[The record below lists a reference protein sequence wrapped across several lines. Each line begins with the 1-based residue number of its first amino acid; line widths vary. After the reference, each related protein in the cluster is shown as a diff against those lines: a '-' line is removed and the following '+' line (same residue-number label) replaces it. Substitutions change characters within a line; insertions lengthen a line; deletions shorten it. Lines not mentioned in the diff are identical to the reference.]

1 MNVTAEAVTY
11 NDLCVFTPATESTFS
26 SSQIFVGQ
34 GSKPCRRGSRIN
46 SALAA
51 GPFKIELPRR
61 LIGNLHLKRRDTR
74 IVLPPKSKFAKKRL
88 DLLVVE
94 RGHAE
99 SREKAQAMILAG
111 EVRVNGARSEKAGA
125 QIIEDAR
132 IEVIG
137 TSGKYASRGGLK
149 LEGALEDFG
158 IEVSG
163 KICLDIGASTG
174 GFTDCLL
181 QHGASRVY
189 AVDVTPQ
196 QMAWRLVQDAR
207 VTQIK
212 ANARNLRPGQ
222 IPEPADLVTMDVS
235 FISVA
240 KVLPAVVAAAGPD
253 AEYLILVKP
262 QFELDRG
269 DVGRG
274 GIVRDTSLHDRA
286 IERVRAAAEAAELH
300 VEGVR
305 PSRLTGAEGNQEFFL
320 RAISR

>member
-1 MNVTAEAVTY
+1 
-11 NDLCVFTPATESTFS
+11 LP
-26 SSQIFVGQ
+26 
-34 GSKPCRRGSRIN
+34 SKP
-46 SALAA
+46 
-51 GPFKIELPRR
+51 
-61 LIGNLHLKRRDTR
+61 
-74 IVLPPKSKFAKKRL
+74 KSEKKRL
-88 DLLVVE
+88 DVLVVE
-94 RGHAE
+94 RALAE

-111 EVRVNGARSEKAGA
+111 EVRVNGERSEKAGA
-125 QIIEDAR
+125 QIAEDAR
-132 IEVIG
+132 IEVSG

-158 IEVSG
+158 IEVGG
-163 KICLDIGASTG
+163 KICLDVGASTG

-181 QHGASRVY
+181 QHGARRIY

-212 ANARNLRPGQ
+212 ANARNLRPEQ
-222 IPEPADLVTMDVS
+222 VPESPDLVTMDVS

-240 KVLPAVVAAAGPD
+240 KVLPAVVAAAGPN
-253 AEYLILVKP
+253 AQYLILVKP

-274 GIVRDTSLHDRA
+274 GIVREAALHERA
-286 IERVRAAAEAAELH
+286 IERVRAAAAAAGLH

-320 RAISR
+320 HARRK

>member
-1 MNVTAEAVTY
+1 
-11 NDLCVFTPATESTFS
+11 LP
-26 SSQIFVGQ
+26 
-34 GSKPCRRGSRIN
+34 SKP
-46 SALAA
+46 
-51 GPFKIELPRR
+51 K
-61 LIGNLHLKRRDTR
+61 T
-74 IVLPPKSKFAKKRL
+74 AKTRL

-94 RGHAE
+94 RRLAE

-111 EVRVNGARSEKAGA
+111 EVRVNGARSDKAGA
-125 QIIEDAR
+125 QIAGDAR
-132 IEVIG
+132 IEVSG

-158 IEVSG
+158 IDAGG

-174 GFTDCLL
+174 GFADCLL
-181 QHGASRVY
+181 QHGASRIY

-196 QMAWRLVQDAR
+196 QMAWRLVQDSR

-212 ANARNLRPGQ
+212 ANARNLRPDQ
-222 IPEPADLVTMDVS
+222 IPEPADLVTVDVS

-240 KVLPAVVAAAGPD
+240 KVLPAVIAASGPN
-253 AEYLILVKP
+253 AEFLILVKP

-274 GIVRDTSLHDRA
+274 GIVREAFLHERA
-286 IERVRAAAEAAELH
+286 IERVRAAAEDAGLR

-320 RAISR
+320 HARKIAPEP

>member
-1 MNVTAEAVTY
+1 M
-11 NDLCVFTPATESTFS
+11 
-26 SSQIFVGQ
+26 
-34 GSKPCRRGSRIN
+34 
-46 SALAA
+46 
-51 GPFKIELPRR
+51 
-61 LIGNLHLKRRDTR
+61 
-74 IVLPPKSKFAKKRL
+74 
-88 DLLVVE
+88 LVVE
-94 RGHAE
+94 RGLAE

-111 EVRVNGARSEKAGA
+111 EVRVNGSRSEKAGA
-125 QIIEDAR
+125 LIANDAR
-132 IEVIG
+132 IEVSG

-158 IEVSG
+158 IDAGG

-181 QHGASRVY
+181 QHGARRVY

-212 ANARNLRPGQ
+212 ANARNLRPEQ
-222 IPEPADLVTMDVS
+222 IPEPAGLVTTDVS

-240 KVLPAVVAAAGPD
+240 KVLPAVVAAAGPN
-253 AEYLILVKP
+253 AEFLILVKP

-269 DVGRG
+269 DIGRG
-274 GIVRDTSLHDRA
+274 GIVREASLHERA
-286 IERVRAAAEAAELH
+286 IERVRAAAEAAGLR

-320 RAISR
+320 HAKRSTPGS

>member
-1 MNVTAEAVTY
+1 M
-11 NDLCVFTPATESTFS
+11 P
-26 SSQIFVGQ
+26 
-34 GSKPCRRGSRIN
+34 SKP
-46 SALAA
+46 
-51 GPFKIELPRR
+51 
-61 LIGNLHLKRRDTR
+61 
-74 IVLPPKSKFAKKRL
+74 KSAKKRL

-94 RGHAE
+94 RGLAE

-111 EVRVNGARSEKAGA
+111 EVRVNGERSEKAGA

-132 IEVIG
+132 IEVSG
-137 TSGKYASRGGLK
+137 TSAKYASRGGLK

-158 IEVSG
+158 IDAGG

-181 QHGASRVY
+181 QRGASRIY

-212 ANARNLRPGQ
+212 ANARNLRPEQ

-240 KVLPAVVAAAGPD
+240 KVLPAVVAAAGPN

-274 GIVRDTSLHDRA
+274 GIVRDALLHERA
-286 IERVRAAAEAAELH
+286 IERVRAAAEAAGLH

-305 PSRLTGAEGNQEFFL
+305 PSRVTGAEGNQEFFL
-320 RAISR
+320 HAKRITPGS

>member
-1 MNVTAEAVTY
+1 M
-11 NDLCVFTPATESTFS
+11 
-26 SSQIFVGQ
+26 
-34 GSKPCRRGSRIN
+34 
-46 SALAA
+46 
-51 GPFKIELPRR
+51 
-61 LIGNLHLKRRDTR
+61 
-74 IVLPPKSKFAKKRL
+74 
-88 DLLVVE
+88 LVVE
-94 RGHAE
+94 RGLAE

-111 EVRVNGARSEKAGA
+111 EVRVNGERSDKAGA
-125 QIIEDAR
+125 QIAGDAR
-132 IEVIG
+132 IEVSG

-158 IEVSG
+158 IDASG

-181 QHGASRVY
+181 QHGARRIY

-196 QMAWRLVQDAR
+196 QMAWRLVQDPR
-207 VTQIK
+207 VIQIK
-212 ANARNLRPGQ
+212 ANARNLRPDQ
-222 IPEPADLVTMDVS
+222 IPEPADLVTVDVS

-240 KVLPAVVAAAGPD
+240 KVLPAVIAATGPN

-274 GIVRDTSLHDRA
+274 GIVREASLHERA
-286 IERVRAAAEAAELH
+286 IERVRAATEASGLR

-320 RAISR
+320 HARKITPELQRNAD

>member
-1 MNVTAEAVTY
+1 
-11 NDLCVFTPATESTFS
+11 
-26 SSQIFVGQ
+26 
-34 GSKPCRRGSRIN
+34 
-46 SALAA
+46 
-51 GPFKIELPRR
+51 
-61 LIGNLHLKRRDTR
+61 
-74 IVLPPKSKFAKKRL
+74 
-88 DLLVVE
+88 
-94 RGHAE
+94 
-99 SREKAQAMILAG
+99 MILAG
-111 EVRVNGARSEKAGA
+111 EVRVNGERSDKAGA
-125 QIIEDAR
+125 QIADDAR
-132 IEVIG
+132 VEVSG

-158 IEVSG
+158 IDASE

-181 QHGASRVY
+181 QRGARRVH

-212 ANARNLRPGQ
+212 ANARNLRSEQ

-240 KVLPAVVAAAGPD
+240 KVLPAVVAAAGSN

-269 DVGRG
+269 DIGRG
-274 GIVRDTSLHDRA
+274 GIVRDASLHERA
-286 IERVRAAAEAAELH
+286 IERVRAAAVAAGLR

-305 PSRLTGAEGNQEFFL
+305 PSHLTGAEGNQEFFL
-320 RAISR
+320 HAKSR